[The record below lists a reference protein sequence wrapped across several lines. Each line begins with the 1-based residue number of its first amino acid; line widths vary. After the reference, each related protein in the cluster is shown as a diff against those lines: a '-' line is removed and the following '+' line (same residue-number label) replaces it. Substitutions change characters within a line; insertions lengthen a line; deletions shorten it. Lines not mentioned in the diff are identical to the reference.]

1 MKFYRLATE
10 EDFKQSFD
18 NYFYPY
24 KIQIPN
30 RVAEELKKGKMRRAA
45 SILREATGLRLQE
58 CIPFCEEYGAFLKA
72 KEDFEN
78 GLPVYTD
85 Y

>member
-10 EDFKQSFD
+10 EDFKQSYE

-24 KIQIPN
+24 VIQIPDS
-30 RVAEELKKGKMRRAA
+30 VVEELKKGEIRRAA
-45 SILREATGLRLQE
+45 GILKEATKLRLQE
-58 CIPFCEEYGAFLKA
+58 CIPFCEEYGAFLRA

-78 GLPVYTD
+78 GKPVYTD

>member
-1 MKFYRLATE
+1 MKFYRLATA

-24 KIQIPN
+24 AIKIPIG
-30 RVAEELKKGKMRRAA
+30 VTEELKKGEIRRAA
-45 SILREATGLRLQE
+45 SILREATGLRIQE

-78 GLPVYTD
+78 GKRVYTD